1 MSYKIAVATSDE
13 INVDETFGQAKRFII
28 YEAEGRSYKKLE
40 ERIVEDDNQDAVQ
53 DISDVGRGE
62 LAGCNPEA
70 VGCDVNSGCSTEAV
84 GCGSGN
90 GCGSG
95 SGCAGGGANH
105 AKLSLVLDC
114 RALVCKKIGFSVQ
127 KQLEKKAISSFDVT
141 CTVEEALD
149 KITFYYD
156 RMDNHRSLRN

>member
-28 YEAEGRSYKKLE
+28 YEAEGREYKKLE
-40 ERIVEDDNQDAVQ
+40 ERIVEDDNQTPVC
-53 DISDVGRGE
+53 S
-62 LAGCNPEA
+62 PEA
-70 VGCDVNSGCSTEAV
+70 A

-149 KITFYYD
+149 KITFYYN
-156 RMDNHRSLRN
+156 RIDNHQSLRS